1 MADKTGNYVHSFYMT
16 GGTLLVAFLI
26 PFVLV
31 FITCKKS
38 RVHPIDVEEAQVRQE
53 PIKVTNIITEQR
65 LEKTKE
71 SATWYKNSQNDP
83 VMN

>member
-1 MADKTGNYVHSFYMT
+1 M
-16 GGTLLVAFLI
+16 AFLI

-71 SATWYKNSQNDP
+71 SAT
-83 VMN
+83 

>member
-1 MADKTGNYVHSFYMT
+1 MADKTGSYVHSFYLT

-26 PFVLV
+26 PFALV
-31 FITCKKS
+31 FNNCKKS
-38 RVHPIDVEEAQVRQE
+38 RVHPINVEEAEVRQE
-53 PIKVTNIITEQR
+53 PIKVTHIDTEQR

-71 SATWYKNSQNDP
+71 SATWYKNSQNGS

>member
-1 MADKTGNYVHSFYMT
+1 MADKTGNYVYSFCMT

-26 PFVLV
+26 PFALV
-31 FITCKKS
+31 FMNCKKS

-53 PIKVTNIITEQR
+53 PIKVTSINTEQR

-71 SATWYKNSQNDP
+71 SAT
-83 VMN
+83 